1 MVAMVARETTTV
13 EQSGTQH
20 VPELPTYNIIYVH
33 TCKECNPKPL
43 PTQRGGPKCKDEQ
56 LITVKQNCCF
66 SKLL

>member
-1 MVAMVARETTTV
+1 MVAMVARETPTV

-43 PTQRGGPKCKDEQ
+43 ATQRGGPKRKDEQ
-56 LITVKQNCCF
+56 L
-66 SKLL
+66 